1 MRRGGIIRRWEW
13 TTVCHRLRRHPHQ
26 LLSLLPCPPAVML
39 PTDRVLMVPPLLGS
53 ILMSSCWMSA
63 LLIRLL
69 RRALKKVIYFLI
81 FNHISNTISNIKTT
95 LKLANKQQQWQ
106 QQVTDTKHQTTT
118 QTTTVLTAIRARI
131 NTTVRPIHWFKSE
144 NSRDRNRALLNQSKH
159 VVKRAIT
166 AIRHRLL
173 QLITS

>member
-13 TTVCHRLRRHPHQ
+13 TTACHRLRRHPLQ
-26 LLSLLPCPPAVML
+26 LLSLLLCPPAVML
-39 PTDRVLMVPPLLGS
+39 PIDKVLMVLPLLGS
-53 ILMSSCWMSA
+53 ILMSNCWMSA

-81 FNHISNTISNIKTT
+81 FNHISNTNSNIKTT
-95 LKLANKQQQWQ
+95 LKLANKQQQW

-118 QTTTVLTAIRARI
+118 QTTTVLTAIQVRI

-166 AIRHRLL
+166 AIKHRLL